1 MSALIT
7 AHHYGYMT
15 LKLCPSKRTID
26 ELVMQDCFDRYPL
39 MMADGTDRVSVDREG
54 WYDMYVRL
62 PADITCKYCVVQW
75 TYTAGILYIDYMH
88 QRLTIT

>member
-15 LKLCPSKRTID
+15 LKLCPSKRTIN
-26 ELVMQDCFDRYPL
+26 ELVTQDCFDRYPL
-39 MMADGTDRVSVDREG
+39 KMADGSDRVLVDRMEG

-62 PADITCKYCVVQW
+62 PADVTCEYCVLQW
-75 TYTAGILYIDYMH
+75 TYTAGTH
-88 QRLTIT
+88 